1 MPAPPTTPI
10 ATVSWLT
17 MGRAWFAAGI
27 ALAVVGT
34 ALTVVVLGRGGGLSV
49 LHVVLTPVVGWSF
62 GLAGLVACLR
72 PRWRAVGVLM
82 VAVGLA
88 WFVHLLDWTHVPVL
102 EAAAAPLRNA
112 YAAVFAHLLL
122 AFPTGRLGTKGTR
135 VLAAAGYV
143 DAVGLHLVATTTG
156 ATIWVD
162 VEAAVGVALAATVM
176 AVLARRTREARRP
189 ATVVW
194 CAALVACAALVGNLA
209 SGWLAPDLTLALWV
223 VFSAAFAAVPFGFL
237 ASDQLDGLAA
247 RLRAAERRRIERNL
261 HDGAQQRLVS
271 VAFALGVAQSQLSG
285 NPAAAGAAL
294 AEARSGLAAALDE
307 LRRLSQGIH
316 PGVLVERGLRAGVAE
331 LAWASPVPVEVEWQ
345 ACDRRLPEAVELTG
359 YYVVAEALANVAKHA
374 HATAARVRLAQR
386 RGRVMIEIMDD
397 GVGGADLA
405 GSGLRGLT
413 ERVEAAGGFL
423 TVRGGPAGGTTVRA
437 ELPCG

>member
-1 MPAPPTTPI
+1 
-10 ATVSWLT
+10 

-27 ALAVVGT
+27 AVAVLGT

-62 GLAGLVACLR
+62 GLAGLVAWRR

-88 WFVHLLDWTHVPVL
+88 WFVHLLDWTHLPVL

-112 YAAVFAHLLL
+112 YAAVFVHLLL
-122 AFPTGRLGTKGTR
+122 AFPTGRLGATGTR
-135 VLAAAGYV
+135 ALAVAGYV
-143 DAVGLHLVATTTG
+143 DAVGLHLAATTTG
-156 ATIWVD
+156 ATIWFD
-162 VEAAVGVALAATVM
+162 VEAAVGVVLAVIVM
-176 AVLARRTREARRP
+176 AVLVRRTRKSAPRP
-189 ATVVW
+189 AIVVW
-194 CAALVACAALVGNLA
+194 CAALVACAALVGNLT
-209 SGWLAPDLTLALWV
+209 SGWLAPDLALALWV
-223 VFSAAFAAVPFGFL
+223 VFSAAFSAVPFGFL

-247 RLRAAERRRIERNL
+247 RFGAAERRRVERNL

-271 VAFALGVAQSQLSG
+271 VAFALGVAQSRLSG
-285 NPAAAGAAL
+285 DPAAASAAL
-294 AEARSGLAAALDE
+294 AEARTGLATALDE

-331 LAWASPVPVEVEWQ
+331 LAWASPVPVDVEWH
-345 ACDRRLPEAVELTG
+345 ARDGRLPEAVELAA

-374 HATAARVRLAQR
+374 RATAVRVRMAER

-397 GVGGADLA
+397 GVGGAYIA
-405 GSGLRGLT
+405 GGSGLRGLT
-413 ERVEAAGGFL
+413 ERVEGAGGSL